1 MEQIRDGRLNVLIHP
16 ESTPEDLPMSDPPEL
31 PDVADTDPFVP
42 QGMEEPQIYPGD
54 VVVGVDDGEIQ
65 FAELVYDKT
74 NSGVLVV
81 SMSTGETALTADG
94 EFSSRFYKADEIHIY
109 DGVMDEVSGWDV
121 EFDESKLERPE
132 QGRPR

>member
-31 PDVADTDPFVP
+31 PSVADTDPFVP

-74 NSGVLVV
+74 SSGVLVV
-81 SMSTGETALTADG
+81 PMSTGGTTLTSDG
-94 EFSSRFYKADEIHIY
+94 EFSSRFYKSDEIHIY
-109 DGVMDEVSGWDV
+109 DGVVGEVSGSDV